1 VTILDWARAH
11 PGQRVWRLKAE
22 PARKSLKNIEV
33 FE

>member
-1 VTILDWARAH
+1 LTILDWARAH

-22 PARKSLKNIEV
+22 RAGKGLKNIEV